1 MNSHNDVV
9 LRAVSKKFVLPVM
22 AALGEKTL
30 SYVEVQRATD
40 AKPVPLARALK
51 SLVITEL
58 AKRVE
63 GAGGRVSYSLTARG
77 KKALKSAL
85 ELTRI

>member
-1 MNSHNDVV
+1 MQTPNDTI
-9 LRAVSKKFVLPVM
+9 LRAVSRKFVLPVM
-22 AALGEKTL
+22 VALGEKTL

-51 SLVITEL
+51 SLVKTEL
-58 AKRVE
+58 AKRAE
-63 GAGGRVSYSLTARG
+63 SAGGRVSYSLTVRG

-85 ELTRI
+85 DLTKI

>member
-1 MNSHNDVV
+1 MQTYNDIV
-9 LRAVSKKFVLPVM
+9 LRAVSRKFVLPVM

-51 SLVITEL
+51 SLVKTDL
-58 AKRVE
+58 AKRTE
-63 GAGGRVSYSLTARG
+63 GAGGRVSYALTARG
-77 KKALKSAL
+77 KKALKSAI
-85 ELTRI
+85 ELTKI